1 MTKQLFPLITADVA
15 IFSIGDDCL
24 QVLLVRRALEPAKG
38 VWALPGAV
46 LKPDCDTDLEATAR
60 RALRDKL
67 NVEVPYLRQLCV
79 FAGAKRDPRGWSIS
93 VLHYALLPRDQVPA
107 VARSKVDVVQWLDAD
122 AKLPRLAF
130 DHHEQLRVAR
140 SALRE
145 RVREHRL
152 PLHLMPRRFTLTQ
165 LQRVCELIL
174 ASGSSDEPGLD
185 KGAFRRR
192 FANSADIIEIPG
204 AFERGAQR
212 PAQLFKVSPEFEF

>member
-1 MTKQLFPLITADVA
+1 MTKQLFPLISADVA
-15 IFSIGDDCL
+15 LFSIGDDCL

-46 LKPDCDTDLEATAR
+46 LKPERDADLEATAQ

-67 NVEVPYLRQLCV
+67 SVEASYLKQLRV
-79 FAGAKRDPRGWSIS
+79 FAGAKRDPRGWSIG
-93 VLHYALLPRDQVPA
+93 VLHYALLPRDQVHA
-107 VARSKVDVVQWLDAD
+107 VIQSKVEAVQWADAD
-122 AKLPRLAF
+122 VKLPRLAF
-130 DHHEQLRVAR
+130 DHNEQLRVAR

-145 RVREHRL
+145 RVRDYCL
-152 PLHLMPRRFTLTQ
+152 PLHLMPEQFTLTQ

-174 ASGSSDEPGLD
+174 ASGDSDDLALD

-192 FANSADIIEIPG
+192 FARSADIIGIPG

-212 PAQLFKVSPEFEF
+212 PAQLFRVSPEFEF